1 MAGQQE
7 LLALPPLMVL
17 PPDQVT
23 PQYLLEQLNTLVR
36 HLNARFSSV
45 EDTLQAVRIIQ
56 NNIVT
61 MQPDRNILGMSDL
74 FALPYVVIER
84 AITDRML
91 DKTEPPA
98 PAGITLTT
106 GTVTS
111 PTGVTVPWVEA
122 RWTGI
127 TASEEPLL
135 SHYQVNFVIDGV
147 PLVVKT
153 RESVARLG
161 DAPGAKTVS
170 VTVFAVDLAGNVS
183 PPSLT
188 KSVTTPAGTGAT
200 PTPQAEPDTFTQRL
214 VIRDDSGNV
223 RVVIG
228 RTGVG
233 LADWGIQAFNAGG
246 GLIFDVGG
254 LGAGVVGANQIVAGS
269 ISSTHLRT
277 DVAVITVAAQIANAL
292 IGTAH
297 IVDLNV
303 TTAKI
308 ADLAVTTLKLG
319 NLAATTA
326 KIADL
331 GVTTAKIADLAV
343 TNAKIGTAA
352 ISSAKIG
359 NLEVKTA
366 NIEDLTVTTV
376 KIANGSITSVA
387 TASTS
392 GSISIPLGAPG
403 TWTQIQTVTINGLL
417 SVSTVKIVGNFLAR
431 LEYDSFN
438 AKIEYRLLRGGSTL
452 FTETIWDNP
461 TFGVWN
467 QLVSFTR
474 TDTPGAGNFTYSIEM
489 RSAQTGADVV
499 SASQRTIDITN
510 FNK

>member
-161 DAPGAKTVS
+161 DAPGA
-170 VTVFAVDLAGNVS
+170 
-183 PPSLT
+183 
-188 KSVTTPAGTGAT
+188 PAGTALPGRSRLRHRRRHHAD
-200 PTPQAEPDTFTQRL
+200 PAQPDRAQCPRPAPLMSPSGMVEIPRPPFSRGQA
-214 VIRDDSGNV
+214 SG
-223 RVVIG
+223 
-228 RTGVG
+228 
-233 LADWGIQAFNAGG
+233 
-246 GLIFDVGG
+246 
-254 LGAGVVGANQIVAGS
+254 
-269 ISSTHLRT
+269 
-277 DVAVITVAAQIANAL
+277 
-292 IGTAH
+292 
-297 IVDLNV
+297 
-303 TTAKI
+303 
-308 ADLAVTTLKLG
+308 
-319 NLAATTA
+319 
-326 KIADL
+326 
-331 GVTTAKIADLAV
+331 
-343 TNAKIGTAA
+343 
-352 ISSAKIG
+352 
-359 NLEVKTA
+359 E
-366 NIEDLTVTTV
+366 
-376 KIANGSITSVA
+376 
-387 TASTS
+387 
-392 GSISIPLGAPG
+392 
-403 TWTQIQTVTINGLL
+403 
-417 SVSTVKIVGNFLAR
+417 AR
-431 LEYDSFN
+431 SC
-438 AKIEYRLLRGGSTL
+438 
-452 FTETIWDNP
+452 
-461 TFGVWN
+461 
-467 QLVSFTR
+467 
-474 TDTPGAGNFTYSIEM
+474 EM
-489 RSAQTGADVV
+489 
-499 SASQRTIDITN
+499 
-510 FNK
+510 